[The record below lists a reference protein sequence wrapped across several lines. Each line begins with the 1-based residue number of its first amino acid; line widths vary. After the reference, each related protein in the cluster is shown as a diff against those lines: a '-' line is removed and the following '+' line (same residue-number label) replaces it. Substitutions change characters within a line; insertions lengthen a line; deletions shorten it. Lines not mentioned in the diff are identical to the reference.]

1 MAAPAAPVLL
11 AWVAAVALWDLRTRR
26 IPNLLVLI
34 GLGLGILLAG
44 MQGTWTAAISG
55 GGLALALGIIPFA
68 LRALG
73 GGDVKAAIVVGLFVG
88 PHGVLKVVLVTALLS
103 GVYASIWWL
112 LRSYSRFKLNYTLPV
127 GAPLCLATWG
137 LILMA

>member
-26 IPNLLVLI
+26 IPNPLVLV
-34 GLGLGILLAG
+34 GLGLGLLLAG
-44 MQGTWTAAISG
+44 MQGAWSTALSG

-88 PHGVLKVVLVTALLS
+88 PQGVLKVVLVTALLS
-103 GVYASIWWL
+103 GFYALIWWVL
-112 LRSYSRFKLNYTLPV
+112 KNYSTLKLDYTLPV
-127 GAPLCLATWG
+127 GAPLCLATWS